1 MTTTTSATFS
11 DKDKEILREQ
21 ELALQRLEE
30 LQSELIGGEKVAD
43 EGLTKQYHERQ
54 EAAEQRQ
61 QELVKA
67 STLFDEEDDNVLEK
81 IFNSLTGT
89 PATLLLVSIAC

>member
-1 MTTTTSATFS
+1 MGVVGFG
-11 DKDKEILREQ
+11 DKDKDILREQ

-30 LQSELIGGEKVAD
+30 LQSELIGGEKAAD
-43 EGLTKQYHERQ
+43 EELKKQYQERQ

-67 STLFDEEDDNVLEK
+67 GSLFDEEDENILEK
-81 IFNSLTGT
+81 IFNSLTG
-89 PATLLLVSIAC
+89 II